1 MPDFLGTRPRSAQM
15 LMPVREPRSSYNQCS
30 GKTPEEIERLTS
42 LRQDCN
48 NSFYNL
54 PTATT
59 LPITRLVKMPRN
71 VAGCVLYP
79 QHKTRNLVRN
89 TCT

>member
-1 MPDFLGTRPRSAQM
+1 MPNFLCTCLRSVQM

-30 GKTPEEIERLTS
+30 GKTPEEIERSAS

-48 NSFYNL
+48 NSFYSL
-54 PTATT
+54 PTATK

-71 VAGCVLYP
+71 VAGCVRCI
-79 QHKTRNLVRN
+79 HSTK
-89 TCT
+89 